1 MSVLTSS
8 KRTSNLSCGISTD
21 SVGGKGI
28 FSSSAQ
34 TNSGSSSTNSCQQ
47 SFVNETAFVKSR
59 SDGAFL
65 KIFSKIR

>member
-21 SVGGKGI
+21 SVSGKGI
-28 FSSSAQ
+28 FSSSAHI
-34 TNSGSSSTNSCQQ
+34 NSGSSSTNSCQQ